1 MKRSCRFRLF
11 TSGTLVTAKRLERF
25 GKVCLQ
31 SYSTT
36 QHPVGHLI
44 TLVLRVLTP
53 AMAGPV
59 AMAQAAA
66 LPATDDS
73 GFAAGSAVAVE
84 VVARPI
90 PLLQR
95 VGYAKGPSG
104 REERN
109 RVRTALAAL
118 ADRTA
123 RVGTRAAAGQ
133 PRPLPRPTG
142 MPKDATARRGASFTE
157 LPRGLGLRSSMWLL
171 FVATYDAQG
180 P

>member
-1 MKRSCRFRLF
+1 MVANLTK
-11 TSGTLVTAKRLERF
+11 LER
-25 GKVCLQ
+25 Q
-31 SYSTT
+31 SSNGRQSFAKSLPNACQRFDKATT
-36 QHPVGHLI
+36 QHPVWHLI

-59 AMAQAAA
+59 ALAQAAA

-84 VVARPI
+84 VVPRPI

>member
-1 MKRSCRFRLF
+1 
-11 TSGTLVTAKRLERF
+11 
-25 GKVCLQ
+25 
-31 SYSTT
+31 
-36 QHPVGHLI
+36 
-44 TLVLRVLTP
+44 
-53 AMAGPV
+53 MAGPV

-66 LPATDDS
+66 TDAA
-73 GFAAGSAVAVE
+73 GFAAGSTVAVE

-109 RVRTALAAL
+109 RGRTALAAL
-118 ADRTA
+118 GDRTA

-157 LPRGLGLRSSMWLL
+157 LPRGLGLRPSMWFL
-171 FVATYDAQG
+171 FVATYDA
-180 P
+180 